1 MRWVKFGSVVLA
13 AAVLEAVLA
22 GWKVKP
28 DFMLVLLVFFSIHS
42 GRRDAIISSFTIGF
56 AADLVMLGGGM
67 GPRMIS
73 FGLLGTVLS
82 VLAGAVAIRNK
93 VIEGLTILAMGLLA
107 GLLSHFLGLI
117 QGQTSAAGGYIAIFL
132 TSLYSAAAGPFLF
145 LLLGRLMRV
154 KKEPHG
160 IG

>member
-28 DFMLVLLVFFSIHS
+28 DFMLIFLVFFSLHS

-56 AADLVMLGGGM
+56 AADLIMLTGGM
-67 GPRMIS
+67 GPRTIS

-82 VLAGAVAIRNK
+82 ILAGAVAIRNK
-93 VIEGLTILAMGLLA
+93 VVEGFVILVMGLSA
-107 GLLSHFLGLI
+107 GLLSQLLGLI
-117 QGQTSAAGGYIAIFL
+117 QGQTGSGGGYAGIL
-132 TSLYSAAAGPFLF
+132 WTSLCSAVAGPVLF

-154 KKEPHG
+154 KKEQHG
-160 IG
+160 M